1 MSLILEALKKSEQQ
15 RRLGEAPTLG
25 SPALTSRRRRSAVPL
40 LVALSAIALG
50 VGWWV
55 LRPTSKAPLVQTD
68 ASVNPTPSLGA
79 PKPVTA
85 AAHPPLAE
93 ERNLKPVLAK
103 EHANQPAKPTVPTQV
118 AANKPEQV
126 ANDRANAVTSRLT
139 MPLGDRPGSVAQ
151 LPPALPMV
159 AGPMAT
165 AAPPPKPMPAP
176 AVAPVIATP
185 KPALPVAAAAPAA
198 TNATVPTPPSTPMPK
213 KERVEPALPSVWEL
227 PYAMR
232 KDLPDLALTMH
243 VYADDPH
250 KRFVVIKGDRH
261 VEGDDIGGGVILYG
275 IRPDGIVLEVNGKR
289 FTYPRD
295 GR

>member
-25 SPALTSRRRRSAVPL
+25 SPALASRRRRSALPL
-40 LVALSAIALG
+40 LVVLSAIALG
-50 VGWWV
+50 VGWWM
-55 LRPTSKAPLVQTD
+55 LRPSSKAPLVQTD
-68 ASVNPTPSLGA
+68 ASVNPTPAPGA
-79 PKPVTA
+79 TKPLTA
-85 AAHPPLAE
+85 AAQPPRAE
-93 ERNLKPVLAK
+93 ARNLKPVLAK
-103 EHANQPAKPTVPTQV
+103 EHADQPGKPPVPTQV
-118 AANKPEQV
+118 AANKPEQN
-126 ANDRANAVTSRLT
+126 ANDRANALTSRLT
-139 MPLGDRPGSVAQ
+139 MPLGDRPGSVAP

-165 AAPPPKPMPAP
+165 PAPPKPAA
-176 AVAPVIATP
+176 AVAPVMATP
-185 KPALPVAAAAPAA
+185 KPELPIAAAPVPAK
-198 TNATVPTPPSTPMPK
+198 ATVPTPTSTPTPK

-227 PYAMR
+227 PYATR

-250 KRFVVIKGDRH
+250 KRFVVMKGDRH
-261 VEGDDIGGGVILYG
+261 VEGDDIGGGVILYA
-275 IRPDGIVLEVNGKR
+275 IKPDGLVLEVNGKR

>member
-25 SPALTSRRRRSAVPL
+25 SPALASRRRRSALPL
-40 LVALSAIALG
+40 LVVLSAVALG
-50 VGWWV
+50 VGWWM
-55 LRPTSKAPLVQTD
+55 LRPSSKAPLVQTD
-68 ASVNPTPSLGA
+68 ASVDRTPAPGA
-79 PKPVTA
+79 TKPLA
-85 AAHPPLAE
+85 AAAQPPRAE
-93 ERNLKPVLAK
+93 ARNLKPVLAK
-103 EHANQPAKPTVPTQV
+103 EHAGQPAKPAVPTQV
-118 AANKPEQV
+118 AANKPEQI

-139 MPLGDRPGSVAQ
+139 MPLGDRPGSVAH

-165 AAPPPKPMPAP
+165 PAPPKPAP
-176 AVAPVIATP
+176 AVALVIAKP
-185 KPALPVAAAAPAA
+185 KPELPIAAAPMPPK
-198 TNATVPTPPSTPMPK
+198 ATVPTPASTPTPK
-213 KERVEPALPSVWEL
+213 KERVEPALPSVWDL
-227 PYAMR
+227 PYATR

-250 KRFVVIKGDRH
+250 KRFVVMKGDRH
-261 VEGDDIGGGVILYG
+261 VEGDDIGGGVILYA
-275 IRPDGIVLEVNGKR
+275 IRPDGLVLEVKGKR